1 MLEHE
6 FFRNALL
13 AGALASVACGTMGS
27 IVVSRRL
34 ASICGGIAHACFGG
48 VGLGY
53 LLGFNPSGG
62 ALLFAVL
69 SALGI
74 GAAAR
79 RAQGAEDTA
88 IAIFWSVGM
97 SLGIVFIGLSRG
109 YAPDLLTYLFGNI
122 LAVTRGDLIRLLL
135 LDAGVAAALLLFY
148 KEILALCFDEE
159 FLRVRGVP
167 AYPLYLFV
175 LVLAALSAV
184 VLMKVVGIILVIAL
198 LTLPAAIVSPFVRTL
213 KGMMAAATL
222 VSLLL
227 IVGGLVLS
235 YRFDLPSG
243 ATVVL
248 LSAGVFLLSRFL
260 ARLFPGKCLR
270 KT

>member
-53 LLGFNPSGG
+53 LLRFNPSLG
-62 ALLFAVL
+62 ALLFAIL
-69 SALGI
+69 SGLGI
-74 GAAAR
+74 GAASR
-79 RAQGAEDTA
+79 RTRGAEDTS

-122 LAVTRGDLIRLLL
+122 LAVTRTDLLSLLA
-135 LDAGVAAALLLFY
+135 LDGVVVASLLLFY

-175 LVLAALSAV
+175 LVLAALSVV

-198 LTLPAAIVSPFVRTL
+198 LTLPAAIVAPFVRTL
-213 KGMMAAATL
+213 KAMMAAATL
-222 VSLLL
+222 VSLVL
-227 IVGGLVLS
+227 IVGGLILS
-235 YRFDLPSG
+235 YLLDLPSG

-248 LSAGVFLLSRFL
+248 LSAGVYLLSR
-260 ARLFPGKCLR
+260 LFR
-270 KT
+270 RR

>member
-1 MLEHE
+1 MLEQE

-13 AGALASVACGTMGS
+13 AGLFASVACGVMGS

-53 LLGFNPSGG
+53 LLHFNPSWG
-62 ALLFAVL
+62 ALLFAIL
-69 SALGI
+69 SGLGI
-74 GAAAR
+74 GTVSR
-79 RAQGAEDTA
+79 RTRQAEDTSV
-88 IAIFWSVGM
+88 AIFWAVGM
-97 SLGIVFIGLSRG
+97 SLGIIFIGLSKG

-122 LAVTRGDLIRLLL
+122 LAVTRLDLLSLLV
-135 LDAGVAAALLLFY
+135 LDAVVIASLLLFY

-159 FLRVRGVP
+159 FLEVRGVP
-167 AYPLYLFV
+167 VFPLYLFL
-175 LVLAALSAV
+175 LVLAALTVV

-198 LTLPAAIVSPFVRTL
+198 LTLPAAIVAPFVKTL

-222 VSLLL
+222 ASLAL
-227 IVGGLVLS
+227 ILAGLVLS
-235 YRFDLPSG
+235 YLLDLPSG

-248 LSAGVFLLSRFL
+248 LAAAVYLLSR
-260 ARLFPGKCLR
+260 LFR
-270 KT
+270 RR